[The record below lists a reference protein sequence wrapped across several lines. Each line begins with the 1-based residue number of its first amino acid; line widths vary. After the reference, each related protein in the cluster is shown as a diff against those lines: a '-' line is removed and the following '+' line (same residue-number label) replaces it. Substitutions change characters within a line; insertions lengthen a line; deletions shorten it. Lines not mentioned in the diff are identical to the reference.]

1 VIYINIEKAKSVI
14 SRIIALFLVSALT
27 TIGAGAIIGIDTLQ
41 TAILAGVMGV
51 ANVLE
56 DLSRGYLNDGEL
68 SHSEINAAFRKNTP
82 AQD

>member
-1 VIYINIEKAKSVI
+1 MNIETIKNVA

-27 TIGAGAIIGIDTLQ
+27 TIGAGAIIGIDTIQ

-56 DLSRGYLNDGEL
+56 DLSRGFLNDGKL
-68 SHSEINAAFRKNTP
+68 STSEINAAFRKNTP
-82 AQD
+82 PQQ